1 MSSTKN
7 NTRNR
12 RTAKNRGKHSA
23 VASQPRVTPVSTVR
37 PKKGKKKGKTTPNA
51 KNANKSSALPHGKGN
66 MGGPRVGGKPRGAPS
81 KKPRV
86 GKKPDPVAQH
96 TAMNPF
102 KQSVQNFMKIRQTGG
117 GVAPT
122 HQSAANAGQATGD
135 TTDPS
140 KKVGRVANTSAQK
153 GLGNT
158 ICQSKTVGPIA
169 PAMHGAP
176 FSPSSSAFDK
186 CVKTKLTAKQ
196 KKNQCQKKYSRPNR
210 GG

>member
-23 VASQPRVTPVSTVR
+23 VASQPRVTPVRTVR
-37 PKKGKKKGKTTPNA
+37 PKKQKKKGKTTPNA
-51 KNANKSSALPHGKGN
+51 KNANKPSALPHGKGN
-66 MGGPRVGGKPRGAPS
+66 TGGAHVGEKPRGAPS

-86 GKKPDPVAQH
+86 GGKPDPVAQH
-96 TAMNPF
+96 TAENPF
-102 KQSVQNFMKIRQTGG
+102 ERSVEKFIKIRQTGG
-117 GVAPT
+117 GVTPT
-122 HQSAANAGQATGD
+122 HQSAANAGPATGE

-158 ICQSKTVGPIA
+158 ICPSKTVGPIA
-169 PAMHGAP
+169 HAMHGAP
-176 FSPSSSAFDK
+176 FPPSSSAFDK
-186 CVKTKLTAKQ
+186 CVKKFTAKQ
-196 KKNQCQKKYSRPNR
+196 KKNQCQKKFARPNHGR
-210 GG
+210 